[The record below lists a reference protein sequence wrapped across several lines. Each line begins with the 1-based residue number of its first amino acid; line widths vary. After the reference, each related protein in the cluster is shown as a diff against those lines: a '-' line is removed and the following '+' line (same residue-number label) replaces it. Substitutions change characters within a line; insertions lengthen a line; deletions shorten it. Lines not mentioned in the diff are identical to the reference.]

1 MAGKDFSVARE
12 GPKRIGL
19 VWVQEARQI
28 IVLGGEKGVGVYIA
42 TRVPQPYVN
51 TCSHLSGWASRYAG
65 DFPFDGRIRSRMMI
79 VASRLPHGAQGS
91 FIKRIRKDPWLLNG
105 SGRILG

>member
-19 VWVQEARQI
+19 VWVQDARQI
-28 IVLGGEKGVGVYIA
+28 IILGGEKGVGVYIA

-51 TCSHLSGWASRYAG
+51 TCSHPVRLGKPVSG
-65 DFPFDGRIRSRMMI
+65 
-79 VASRLPHGAQGS
+79 
-91 FIKRIRKDPWLLNG
+91 
-105 SGRILG
+105 